1 MSSGKLIYIIFID
14 KTAILNILRK
24 IDNAKMDSSKLNN
37 QYIRVKL
44 KNSSKNGS
52 ARSGGRNTP
61 TPHIRKLG
69 TTRHLIKF
77 PNEKHEKQYIQQHLW
92 ENYSAEK

>member
-1 MSSGKLIYIIFID
+1 M
-14 KTAILNILRK
+14 
-24 IDNAKMDSSKLNN
+24 DNSKLSN

-52 ARSGGRNTP
+52 AKGGRNGSTP

-69 TTRHLIKF
+69 TTRHLIKL
-77 PNEKHEKQYIQQHLW
+77 PNEKHEKQYIKQHLW
-92 ENYSAEK
+92 ENYSAEKYEF